1 MLEEYLSTL
10 NSDFTLRADRSFPI
24 AIQVLIVSL
33 TLEPTNIACLVETS
47 SSCCDLK

>member
-1 MLEEYLSTL
+1 L
-10 NSDFTLRADRSFPI
+10 NSDFTLRAARSFPI

-33 TLEPTNIACLVETS
+33 TLEPTNIACLVEIS